1 MIVFGIDPGL
11 NGGLALIESGERPRV
26 LLAMGIPTTGEDA
39 KRRINVAA
47 VLNFI
52 TKFPPT
58 HGVIERAQ
66 AMPEQGAS
74 SGFIYGR
81 AVGALEACVQGM
93 GIPLTIIES
102 SAWKKAN
109 GLIKPSGTDGKAW
122 SKIVKENSRQRAIH
136 LFPEGFRFFP
146 LKGDH
151 GIAEACLIGAYGI
164 QLLSSPISPLSPG
177 RRKVKKQLDLLDVV
191 PAKG

>member
-1 MIVFGIDPGL
+1 
-11 NGGLALIESGERPRV
+11 
-26 LLAMGIPTTGEDA
+26 
-39 KRRINVAA
+39 
-47 VLNFI
+47 
-52 TKFPPT
+52 
-58 HGVIERAQ
+58 
-66 AMPEQGAS
+66 
-74 SGFIYGR
+74 
-81 AVGALEACVQGM
+81 M

-136 LFPEGFRFFP
+136 LFPEGYRFFP

-164 QLLSSPISPLSPG
+164 QLLSSPISPLSSG
-177 RRKVKKQLDLLDVV
+177 RRKPKKQLDLLDVV
-191 PAKG
+191 SDSR